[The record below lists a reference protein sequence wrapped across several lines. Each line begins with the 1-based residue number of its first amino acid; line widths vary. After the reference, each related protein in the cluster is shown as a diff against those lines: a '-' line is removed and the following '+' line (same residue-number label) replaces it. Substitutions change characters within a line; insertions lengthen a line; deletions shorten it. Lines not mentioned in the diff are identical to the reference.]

1 MKRDALYKIV
11 DTILNHATEDDLEVI
26 EAALQRR
33 YGEEEENNAGAFQF
47 SPRKAAD
54 ESAHT
59 IADQISYS
67 KSTIRNM
74 IKNFAVDIIRK
85 EAPELSDEQIRELLE
100 AWIPDPEGNSSKS
113 ESAGSSQGKSDG
125 SSRGGQ
131 QENRKST
138 VPPDMMIT
146 MIEQFIEYSEGRL
159 SVRRQAQLRQEM
171 GEWQETYW
179 KWFPPDIR
187 EAVSL
192 YLKGTIDK
200 ETFWLD
206 VHKCLS

>member
-85 EAPELSDEQIRELLE
+85 EARSCRM
-100 AWIPDPEGNSSKS
+100 NKY
-113 ESAGSSQGKSDG
+113 GSSLRLG
-125 SSRGGQ
+125 SPTLRG
-131 QENRKST
+131 T
-138 VPPDMMIT
+138 
-146 MIEQFIEYSEGRL
+146 
-159 SVRRQAQLRQEM
+159 
-171 GEWQETYW
+171 
-179 KWFPPDIR
+179 
-187 EAVSL
+187 
-192 YLKGTIDK
+192 
-200 ETFWLD
+200 
-206 VHKCLS
+206 